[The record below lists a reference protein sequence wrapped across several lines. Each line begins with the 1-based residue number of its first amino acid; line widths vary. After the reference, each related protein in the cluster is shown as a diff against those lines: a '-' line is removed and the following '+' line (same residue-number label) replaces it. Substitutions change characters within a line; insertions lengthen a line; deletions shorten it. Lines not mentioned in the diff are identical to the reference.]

1 MVACSLSELSL
12 SPKKES
18 MAEGDAEMERLKR
31 SSSWIPAEGTR
42 LEKLGIASSS
52 FVVPSRVISESL
64 PLFISRKTCNCCSN
78 SARCCPKF
86 LT

>member
-31 SSSWIPAEGTR
+31 SSSWIGPLKGPR
-42 LEKLGIASSS
+42 LEKLGHS
-52 FVVPSRVISESL
+52 
-64 PLFISRKTCNCCSN
+64 
-78 SARCCPKF
+78 
-86 LT
+86 

>member
-31 SSSWIPAEGTR
+31 SSSWIGPLKGPAWKS
-42 LEKLGIASSS
+42 LVIASSS
-52 FVVPSRVISESL
+52 FVVPSLVISEDL
-64 PLFISRKTCNCCSN
+64 PLFISRKTCNCCS
-78 SARCCPKF
+78 RCCPKF